1 MSLTHGWNMKIERG
15 KRGKLT
21 RSMSIW
27 AVGEKGWEG
36 SLFLQVANWPSMKT
50 FSNWSWSIRVSS
62 VVIQR
67 CVRKGQGII
76 QIDRQKMELL
86 NIRSKTIKKQ
96 GNNGLREDQVIVRAT
111 SQFSILAELW
121 DSLHPSARPT
131 LWSNWYHVSQRH
143 TLFSDSPVPA
153 CRASR
158 LKSMIL
164 WCTCRSWSRNDA
176 LRYIN
181 IIDTQTFQ
189 DTASVRRAKKY
200 SGHHALDLQ
209 QVLLKHKPKKI
220 RKEHMKTKQ
229 KSRTQYTEI
238 QKASQDSK
246 GNQCKIGKCC
256 VSYLDDKSSWR
267 IFVQKT
273 QPTLCALCGS

>member
-1 MSLTHGWNMKIERG
+1 
-15 KRGKLT
+15 
-21 RSMSIW
+21 
-27 AVGEKGWEG
+27 
-36 SLFLQVANWPSMKT
+36 MKT

-67 CVRKGQGII
+67 CVRKGQGIV
-76 QIDRQKMELL
+76 QIDRHKMELL

-131 LWSNWYHVSQRH
+131 VWSNWYHVSQRH

-164 WCTCRSWSRNDA
+164 WWTCRSWSRNDA
-176 LRYIN
+176 LRYI
-181 IIDTQTFQ
+181 DTQWHSNIPRYSKCMIRVRLDSQTVSDLTYRILSCQKIFRSSRPWSP
-189 DTASVRRAKKY
+189 ASPAQ
-200 SGHHALDLQ
+200 AQ
-209 QVLLKHKPKKI
+209 AQENPKRTHENKA
-220 RKEHMKTKQ
+220 EKQ

-238 QKASQDSK
+238 QKHPKIPKAISAKQ
-246 GNQCKIGKCC
+246 GNVVFPI
-256 VSYLDDKSSWR
+256 
-267 IFVQKT
+267 
-273 QPTLCALCGS
+273 